1 MGKILNVV
9 LCSTIVLLVILL
21 IGILTRSAI
30 ASPYVSNF
38 ETLDL
43 KNKKGPVRAGTWK
56 RTPTVIVCPTA
67 PLVSGEAE
75 KAVKFWKKL
84 GYRFFQTQY
93 KYDPLNKCNQTD
105 PVGYIVIHLVKQD
118 LKIADDTLA
127 VTHFYVDNNHKEVE
141 WAIIYIKPDIR
152 ETVLEHEIGHALGFL
167 HYNRI
172 NHLMNKT
179 WAQGGWDTEGLLAA
193 PR

>member
-1 MGKILNVV
+1 MGKMLNVMV
-9 LCSTIVLLVILL
+9 VSAIILLVLILVA
-21 IGILTRSAI
+21 IVTRSAL
-30 ASPYVSNF
+30 ASPYISNF
-38 ETLDL
+38 ETLEL
-43 KNKKGPVRAGTWK
+43 NNKGPARAATWK

-67 PLVSGEAE
+67 PLIEGEA
-75 KAVKFWKKL
+75 KNAVKFWKTL
-84 GYRFFQTQY
+84 GYHFFRTQY

-105 PVGYIVIHLVKQD
+105 PIGYIVIHLVKQD

-127 VTHFYVDNNHKEVE
+127 VTHFYVDNDHKEVE
-141 WAIIYIKPDIR
+141 WAIIYIKSDIR

-172 NHLMNKT
+172 NHLMNQT
-179 WAQGGWDTEGLLAA
+179 WAQGGWDTEGLLAP

>member
-9 LCSTIVLLVILL
+9 LCSAIVLLVIML
-21 IGILTRSAI
+21 IVILTRSAT

-43 KNKKGPVRAGTWK
+43 KNNKGPVRAGTWK

-67 PLVSGEAE
+67 PLASGKAE
-75 KAVKFWKKL
+75 KAVKFWKNL
-84 GYRFFQTQY
+84 GYRFFRTQY

-105 PVGYIVIHLVKQD
+105 PVGYIVIHLVRQG
-118 LKIADDTLA
+118 LNMTDDTLA
-127 VTHFYVDNNHKEVE
+127 VTHFYVDNDRKEVE
-141 WAIIYIKPDIR
+141 WAIIYVKPDIE

-167 HYNRI
+167 HYNRL
-172 NHLMNKT
+172 NHLMNQK
-179 WAQGGWDTEGLLAA
+179 WAQGGWDTEGLQA
-193 PR
+193 PRR